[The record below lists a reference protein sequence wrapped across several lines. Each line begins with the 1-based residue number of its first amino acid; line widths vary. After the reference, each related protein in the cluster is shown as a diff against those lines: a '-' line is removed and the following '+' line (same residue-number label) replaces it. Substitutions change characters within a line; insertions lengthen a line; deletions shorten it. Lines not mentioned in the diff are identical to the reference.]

1 MRVGVGRLPHFF
13 LPVFLSS
20 FFTRSR
26 LFFLA
31 SISLKRSKSD
41 IALRA
46 FLFAS
51 FFAQADA
58 AHFFK
63 TSSFASAFF
72 SVFSRAPFRMLHLKS
87 VRERRCTGIWCRGT
101 PVRASGPSTTRR
113 LWDTI
118 SMMVQTLPSQGP
130 KVMRALA
137 KDEVLKKWAASAWA
151 KKLANKKA
159 RSAMSDFDRFKLML
173 AKKKR
178 RDLVKKELKKTG
190 KKK

>member
-87 VRERRCTGIWCRGT
+87 VRARRPGSTKRLYIDIASTPAREVRRG
-101 PVRASGPSTTRR
+101 A
-113 LWDTI
+113 
-118 SMMVQTLPSQGP
+118 
-130 KVMRALA
+130 
-137 KDEVLKKWAASAWA
+137 
-151 KKLANKKA
+151 KA
-159 RSAMSDFDRFKLML
+159 RKH
-173 AKKKR
+173 
-178 RDLVKKELKKTG
+178 
-190 KKK
+190 